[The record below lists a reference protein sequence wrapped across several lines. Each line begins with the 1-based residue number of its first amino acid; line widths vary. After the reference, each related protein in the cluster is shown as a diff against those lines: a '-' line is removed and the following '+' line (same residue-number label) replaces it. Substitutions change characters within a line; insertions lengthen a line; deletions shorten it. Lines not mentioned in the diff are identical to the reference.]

1 MQRLASSLR
10 RGIALFRERPL
21 LANMVSYPTLYVC
34 AEFSQ
39 QTILM
44 RLDESRKNYDW
55 KTMVR
60 YAIFATTASAP
71 FLHYWYRY
79 LDRVIPAKG
88 TKEAI
93 QKALTDQAVSS
104 TILLAIFYTSM
115 SVMEGKEDI
124 FAELKAKFVPTYKL
138 SCCFWIP
145 AQCVNFFLVPP
156 HLRVVTVGL
165 CSFAWV
171 NILCVMKRMTVKT
184 HKEDA

>member
-1 MQRLASSLR
+1 MQRAIINVR
-10 RGIALFRERPL
+10 TLFKSRPL
-21 LANMVSYPTLYVC
+21 LANVVSFGSMYVC
-34 AEFSQ
+34 AEVAQ
-39 QTILM
+39 QTILQK
-44 RLDESRKNYDW
+44 LDPAVREYDW
-55 KTMVR
+55 PLVGR
-60 YAIFATTASAP
+60 YAVIGTGIYAP
-71 FLHYWYRY
+71 ALFYWYRY
-79 LDRVIPAKG
+79 LDRVLPGKLVAV
-88 TKEAI
+88 AVR
-93 QKALTDQAVSS
+93 KALIDQVLASS
-104 TILLAIFYTSM
+104 TLLVAFYTAM

>member
-104 TILLAIFYTSM
+104 TILLAIFYTCES
-115 SVMEGKEDI
+115 
-124 FAELKAKFVPTYKL
+124 ELEFCYSILFKTASLFQTAI
-138 SCCFWIP
+138 S
-145 AQCVNFFLVPP
+145 N
-156 HLRVVTVGL
+156 
-165 CSFAWV
+165 SF
-171 NILCVMKRMTVKT
+171 
-184 HKEDA
+184 